1 MTQERWLDEDAGP
14 VVPAYL
20 LTRGR
25 TQSSSKEI
33 DLVAVIVT
41 EGGIT
46 PPAGLGPEHL
56 IILHRCTRPTAL
68 VDVAA
73 ELDLPIGVV
82 RVLVGDLHEQG
93 LVRVRRPSPAAR
105 TPNEGLLREVINGL
119 RAL

>member
-1 MTQERWLDEDAGP
+1 MSSDEQWLDEDAGP

-25 TQSSSKEI
+25 TVPASKAI
-33 DLVAVIVT
+33 DLIAVVIT
-41 EGGIT
+41 KGGLA

-56 IILHRCTRPTAL
+56 IIMQLCTRPTRL

-73 ELDLPIGVV
+73 ELNLPIGVV
-82 RVLVGDLHEQG
+82 RVLVGDLHEQD
-93 LVRVRRPSPAAR
+93 LVQVEMPPPAPDARV
-105 TPNEGLLREVINGL
+105 LLEVITGL